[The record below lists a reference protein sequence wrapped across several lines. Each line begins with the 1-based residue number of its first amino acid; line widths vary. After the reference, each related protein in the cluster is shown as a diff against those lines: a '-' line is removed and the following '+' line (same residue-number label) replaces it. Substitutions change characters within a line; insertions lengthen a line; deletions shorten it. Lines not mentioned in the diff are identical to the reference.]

1 MIGKRNVACSL
12 FFLKFY
18 EQDKPVDGVMEVIA
32 GQGFDSPRLHFNI
45 MDKNR
50 FDLEL
55 EISELTSF
63 SQQLETLSSFVEND
77 DLSQG
82 EVASA
87 VGGISTLLDIH
98 IKKLQDTFRQ
108 CFNLNKELKHDLNF
122 IPFQAASAVSTPIDE
137 DDEDLENDL

>member
-1 MIGKRNVACSL
+1 
-12 FFLKFY
+12 
-18 EQDKPVDGVMEVIA
+18 
-32 GQGFDSPRLHFNI
+32 

-77 DLSQG
+77 DLSQE